1 MERDKLITKVTNE
14 FIENNVLESFSDI
27 LEDILKDN
35 SLYMKE
41 IMLAFEQL
49 FQRGIEY
56 QKEDKKGDIA
66 FVGINFLQNSLLN
79 ETFEFE
85 IELYDE
91 NYLTDKNPIVWKYVP
106 SFIGKYYI
114 EEWTSYGK
122 YMKSKIIQLKKNEIY
137 PFRLMLADM
146 YKKIMENVFIQFIP
160 FVMRLLSYKNL
171 IKSDN
176 IKILYGDYYGKCIQ
190 IN

>member
-1 MERDKLITKVTNE
+1 MERDKLITRVTNE
-14 FIENNVLESFSDI
+14 FLENNVIESFPAI
-27 LEDILKDN
+27 LEDILNNN

-49 FQRGIEY
+49 FQKGIKY
-56 QKEDKKGDIA
+56 QKEDKKNSIA
-66 FVGINFLQNSLLN
+66 FVGISFLQNSLLN

-91 NYLTDKNPIVWKYVP
+91 NYLADKKTIVWKYVP
-106 SFIGKYYI
+106 SFIGKYYT
-114 EEWTSYGK
+114 EDWTSYEK
-122 YMKSKIIQLKKNEIY
+122 YMKSKFSQLKKNEIY
-137 PFRLMLADM
+137 PFRLILADK
-146 YKKIMENVFIQFIP
+146 YKKIMQSVFVQLIP
-160 FVMRLLSYKNL
+160 YIMRLLSYRDL
-171 IKSDN
+171 IKSDD